1 MREKLRDRSYGDLP
15 TKWLSPSTATGVEC
29 CSLKGKKGRKKG
41 ERRREEKE
49 EGRRMRGSGREVRR
63 GNEEKDMRG

>member
-29 CSLKGKKGRKKG
+29 CSLKGKKEGGKEKGGGRKEG
-41 ERRREEKE
+41 GRREEDERARKGSKE
-49 EGRRMRGSGREVRR
+49 RE
-63 GNEEKDMRG
+63 

>member
-29 CSLKGKKGRKKG
+29 CSLKGKKGRRKG
-41 ERRREEKE
+41 ERRTEEG
-49 EGRRMRGSGREVRR
+49 EGRR
-63 GNEEKDMRG
+63 EKDERARKGSKERE